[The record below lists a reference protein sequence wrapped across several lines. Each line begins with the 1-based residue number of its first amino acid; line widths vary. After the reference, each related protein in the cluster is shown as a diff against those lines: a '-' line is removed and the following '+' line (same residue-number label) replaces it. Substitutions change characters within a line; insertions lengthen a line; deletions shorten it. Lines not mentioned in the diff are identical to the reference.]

1 MKWSEEEFVV
11 IQILGSVF
19 GHASI
24 IEEVFEL
31 AILGLKNCPECHE
44 KDGIGLIG
52 VKNPLLSNV
61 MN

>member
-1 MKWSEEEFVV
+1 MV